1 MSTEDFGG
9 GWVLLRVGG
18 SGMAAILVVLGGM
31 LWLLRP
37 DLEDARPPRDT
48 TLYPGQPVGVS
59 AAPGAVTLPQP
70 PSPEL
75 GRPSEEPGSSAAG
88 SEAKGAGESAA
99 EQKPDDAS
107 NQQEQPASGAQQA
120 QPRREAPAGPE
131 NPPPSS
137 RPSRTRFG
145 IITTPPLPTPPPE
158 HVPKPKDSP
167 EQKEQTENK
176 PQP

>member
-18 SGMAAILVVLGGM
+18 SGMAAILVILGGL

-59 AAPGAVTLPQP
+59 ASPGGVVLPQP
-70 PSPEL
+70 PSPDPA
-75 GRPSEEPGSSAAG
+75 RPSEEPGSSAAG

-99 EQKPDDAS
+99 EKKPDDAPGK
-107 NQQEQPASGAQQA
+107 QGQPSADSQPSQSRSGE
-120 QPRREAPAGPE
+120 PG
-131 NPPPSS
+131 NPSPSS
-137 RPSRTRFG
+137 RPPRPRFG
-145 IITTPPLPTPPPE
+145 VISTPPLPTPPPE
-158 HVPKPKDSP
+158 HVPKPKDAP
-167 EQKEQTENK
+167 EQKEPK
-176 PQP
+176 DDKPPQP